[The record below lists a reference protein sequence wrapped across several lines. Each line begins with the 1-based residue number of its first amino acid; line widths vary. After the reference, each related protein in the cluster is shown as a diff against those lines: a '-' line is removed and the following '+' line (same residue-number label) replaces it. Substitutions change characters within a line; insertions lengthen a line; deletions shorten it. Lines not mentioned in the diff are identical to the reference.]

1 MNVLL
6 DSINY
11 QIVKK
16 FSSYK
21 LNEQELEI
29 CFKFYSF
36 LNMPLI
42 NSEIVTTRDEF
53 KECIRYNLEIWDARI
68 NEHQRDILTSL
79 SKLGTAKK

>member
-16 FSSYK
+16 FTNYK
-21 LNEQELEI
+21 LDSEELDI

-36 LNMPLI
+36 INMPLV
-42 NSEIVTTRDEF
+42 NAELATNRQEF
-53 KECIRYNLEIWDARI
+53 KECITYNLEIWDARI
-68 NEHQRDILTSL
+68 NEHQRDILTGL
-79 SKLGTAKK
+79 SKLGK